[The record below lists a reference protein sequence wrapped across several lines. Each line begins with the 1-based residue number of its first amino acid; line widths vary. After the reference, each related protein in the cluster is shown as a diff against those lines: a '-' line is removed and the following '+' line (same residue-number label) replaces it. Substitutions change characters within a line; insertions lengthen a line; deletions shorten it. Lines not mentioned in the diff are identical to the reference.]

1 MTTKLQLA
9 IETTRAARANLAELE
24 AARRASRASLD
35 GIEAQIGAGDGIET
49 PALFG
54 HRRDRLDLLA
64 WLDEKLGDARAA
76 HGLAEQRLAET
87 RDAIRGTR
95 RDLDALLARSAE
107 QTTAAADLL
116 AAAARVGDSAAAL
129 SLADAR
135 QRLLEQEAQRLLNRL
150 AELGE
155 EPA

>member
-1 MTTKLQLA
+1 MTQLQLA
-9 IETTRAARANLAELE
+9 TQTLDAARATLAELHG
-24 AARRASRASLD
+24 ARRAAAASLES
-35 GIEAQIGAGDGIET
+35 IEAQIGGGAGIET
-49 PALFG
+49 PALFSA
-54 HRRDRLDLLA
+54 RRDRLDLLT
-64 WLDEKLGDARAA
+64 WLDEKLGDAQAA
-76 HGLAEQRLAET
+76 VNLAEQRLAET

-95 RDLDALLARSAE
+95 RELDALLARSAE

-129 SLADAR
+129 ALADAR

>member
-9 IETTRAARANLAELE
+9 IEALDAARANLNDLQ
-24 AARRASRASLD
+24 AARRAAAQALA
-35 GIEAQIGAGDGIET
+35 GIEDQIGAGAGIET

-54 HRRDRLDLLA
+54 ARRDRLDLA
-64 WLDEKLGDARAA
+64 GWLDEKLGDAAAA

-95 RDLDALLARSAE
+95 RELDALLARSAE
-107 QTTAAADLL
+107 QTTQAADLL

-129 SLADAR
+129 ALTDAR

>member
-9 IETTRAARANLAELE
+9 IQTLNAARANLAELQ
-24 AARRASRASLD
+24 AARRATADSLAA
-35 GIEAQIGAGDGIET
+35 IEAQIGQGAGIET

-54 HRRDRLDLLA
+54 HRRDRADLLT
-64 WLDEKLGDARAA
+64 WLGERIGDAQAA
-76 HGLAEQRLAET
+76 VNLAEQRLSET

-129 SLADAR
+129 ALADAR
-135 QRLLEQEAQRLLNRL
+135 QRLLEQEAQRLLDRL